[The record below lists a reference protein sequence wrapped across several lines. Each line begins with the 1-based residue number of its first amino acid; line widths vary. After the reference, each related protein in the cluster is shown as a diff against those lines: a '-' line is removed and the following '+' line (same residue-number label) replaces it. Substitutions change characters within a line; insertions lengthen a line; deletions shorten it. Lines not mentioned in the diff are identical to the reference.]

1 LPNSTIYRLT
11 EKFIN
16 GVQNN
21 FPTTVSTIFRTSDK
35 LVPFEDETT
44 IKVATLCSLCE
55 CLVDTNN
62 NTGLAS
68 SAISDLNFSRSISKL
83 SGTAANR
90 AEENYFDSGKLCYS
104 CAITLA
110 DVGNKANL
118 PVNLREEMKREI
130 QEFLIEP

>member
-35 LVPFEDETT
+35 LVPFEDETSVQV
-44 IKVATLCSLCE
+44 KAFCSFCE
-55 CLVDTNN
+55 CTIDTNN

-68 SAISDLNFSRSISKL
+68 SAISDLSFSKSISKL
-83 SGTAANR
+83 DKTSRDTTD
-90 AEENYFDSGKLCYS
+90 NYFDSSKLCYS
-104 CAITLA
+104 CGITLG
-110 DVGNKANL
+110 DIKDKANL
-118 PVNLREEMKREI
+118 PKSLRQQMKLEI
-130 QEFLIEP
+130 QEFLIEA

>member
-44 IKVATLCSLCE
+44 IKVDTLCSLCE

-62 NTGLAS
+62 NVGLAS

-83 SGTAANR
+83 SG
-90 AEENYFDSGKLCYS
+90 AEENYFDSSKLCYS

-118 PVNLREEMKREI
+118 PVNLRQEMKREI